1 MSSNLTKAL
10 IVLVVLV
17 VVAVVIRLR
26 MGPSDAKPSPS
37 VGGYGSQPEG
47 PPASWPHRDQGRADG
62 RRGPVVSHFIP
73 NNLYRASRP
82 A

>member
-37 VGGYGSQPEG
+37 VGGYYTGVMRNKAGGFSTEANQKAPPPPGLTETKGG
-47 PPASWPHRDQGRADG
+47 PMGGA
-62 RRGPVVSHFIP
+62 GP
-73 NNLYRASRP
+73 
-82 A
+82 